1 MIIEKIGLIRIFLIK
16 INNMAFKL
24 RSSAPI
30 RKIDMEDGVLGK
42 ANRDGTID
50 INKDIKDPQQEK
62 EVIEH
67 EKLHLDQMERG
78 DLDYDDK
85 NVYWKGKTYPRS
97 KMEEGAKNLPWEKE
111 VYDKTKDDNN
121 MKTNFKLK
129 GHRGQSESMSA
140 LSNRGLI
147 KPKTKKVKVIQ
158 GEGYPELSD
167 YSRSQIK
174 KGSKSKTKN
183 TRGKEVTITKFNVPK
198 SDYKSY
204 KDLYKQD
211 RKFFDEKDNELSR
224 NKLVRGDQK
233 SAMILDPKSKTYS
246 GPDIIKVKQQ
256 SKEVNRHLNRGLM
269 GF

>member
-1 MIIEKIGLIRIFLIK
+1 
-16 INNMAFKL
+16 MAFKL
-24 RSSAPI
+24 KQSNIVSSAPI
-30 RKIDMEDGVLGK
+30 NKIDMEDGVLGK

-50 INKDIKDPQQEK
+50 INKDITDPQQER

-67 EKLHLDQMERG
+67 EKMHLEQMQRG

-85 NVYWKGKTYPRS
+85 NVYWKGKKYPRS
-97 KMEEGAKNLPWEKE
+97 KMDEGAKNLPWEKE
-111 VYDKTKDDNN
+111 VYDRTEN
-121 MKTNFKLK
+121 MNKNFKLK
-129 GHRGQSESMSA
+129 GPRGQSEPMSA

>member
-1 MIIEKIGLIRIFLIK
+1 MP
-16 INNMAFKL
+16 FKL
-24 RSSAPI
+24 KQSNIVSSAPI
-30 RKIDMEDGVLGK
+30 NKIKMEDGVLGK

-50 INKDIKDPQQEK
+50 INKDITDPQQER

-67 EKLHLDQMERG
+67 EKMHLEQMQRG

-85 NVYWKGKTYPRS
+85 NVYWKGKKYPRS
-97 KMEEGAKNLPWEKE
+97 KMNEGAKNLPWEKE
-111 VYDKTKDDNN
+111 VYDKTEN
-121 MKTNFKLK
+121 MESGFKLK
-129 GHRGQSESMSA
+129 GHRGNMEPGSA
-140 LSNRGLI
+140 LANKGLI

-167 YSRSQIK
+167 YSKSQIK
-174 KGSKSKTKN
+174 KGSKSKNKT

-211 RKFFDEKDNELSR
+211 RKFFDANNNELSR

-233 SAMILDPKSKTYS
+233 NAMILDSKSKTYS
-246 GPDIIKVKQQ
+246 GPDIIKVKKQ
-256 SKEVNRHLNRGLM
+256 SKEVDKHLNRGLM
-269 GF
+269 GFN

>member
-1 MIIEKIGLIRIFLIK
+1 
-16 INNMAFKL
+16 MAFKL
-24 RSSAPI
+24 KNNLLKNFSPI
-30 RKIDMEDGVLGK
+30 RRVDMEDGVLGK
-42 ANRDGTID
+42 ANNDGTID
-50 INKDIKDPQQEK
+50 INKNVTDPSQFR
-62 EVIEH
+62 EVVEH
-67 EKLHLDQMERG
+67 EKMHQDQMNDLDKNG
-78 DLDYDDK
+78 VPKLDYDDE
-85 NVYWKGKTYPRS
+85 NVYWKGKTYARS
-97 KMEEGAKNLPWEKE
+97 EMDEGAKNLPWEKE
-111 VYDKTKDDNN
+111 VYDKTKDDNKMN
-121 MKTNFKLK
+121 KNFKLK
-129 GHRGQSESMSA
+129 GPRGQSEPMSA

-158 GEGYPELSD
+158 GEGYPELSN
-167 YSRSQIK
+167 YSKSQIK

-224 NKLVRGDQK
+224 NKLVRGDQRDV
-233 SAMILDPKSKTYS
+233 MILDPKSKTYS

-256 SKEVNRHLNRGLM
+256 SKEVDRHLNRGLM